1 MGIVFEDI
9 DGNGVRD
16 TFAGEMG
23 VAGWSLELW
32 WNGRVIASTTSDAD
46 GNFEFPGLG
55 NTTYSVCVVMQGGYN
70 QTAPVGGS
78 GCGGAG
84 YAFSF
89 NSPFETWSLND
100 FGMMLQ

>member
-16 TFAGEMG
+16 PFAGEMG
-23 VAGWSLELW
+23 LAGWSLELW
-32 WNGRVIASTTSDAD
+32 WNGRVLASTTSDAD

-55 NTTYSVCVVMQGGYN
+55 NTSYSVCVVMQAGYN
-70 QTAPVGGS
+70 QTVPVGGS

-84 YAFSF
+84 YSFSF
-89 NSPFETWSLND
+89 NSPFETWSRND